1 MPTCCGSSSLAPPG
15 VGLSLPR
22 AAARVALSVVV
33 ASGVAAPGLA
43 ATAAPVAGSGQATS
57 PQLQPRVAASWDDTL
72 YEIGQISVSSGGG
85 IPANPASVAI
95 DADDDTVYVANSA
108 RGTVEVIA
116 PGQSAGATSGV
127 TSVTSPN
134 GSDVGNIGLFGIAVD
149 ANDDTIYVVDRGAN
163 PKRLWSI
170 NGRTMT
176 VSRSAQLPCNAAQH
190 NDRAYRFIAVDS
202 TDDTA
207 YVPCNPPDADT
218 QARIVTVNGRNL
230 DDSTAYT
237 SASSFAVGGIEVG
250 SLDDTV
256 YAAGWWGGAEV
267 QVLAGTPLALR
278 RSLTGTLDRP
288 QGTALLDDTL
298 YVANWS
304 IQSLAAFNLARGT
317 SSSFAL
323 PGFES
328 TDVAVHAARQ
338 ILVVPSNTG
347 NVWVLTP
354 NGVLQQTLAT
364 PGFRASSAVVAR
376 SGLVYVGSNAS
387 DSGKQVVKV
396 FAPWAPITSVSGTA
410 GYDQVAVSWSG
421 GQGSPWYRV
430 TASPGGATCLAQAP
444 STTCIVGGLTA
455 GTPYT
460 FAVQPMNDLSQWA
473 TASSPSS
480 AVTPL
485 APPSPSPTPA
495 PGPGPLIVPGV
506 PLNAAASPGDARARV
521 TWSHP
526 AFEGSGPVTGYRV
539 SAAPGG
545 ESCYV
550 DAPKTAC
557 TVHDLVNGTAY
568 AFTVKALNEAGWGPG
583 ALSAPVTPQGPAVYT
598 IELDAGE
605 RVAEG
610 VNDRVSTTGSTMGV
624 PIGARLTPYVR
635 TSRSGEY
642 RAGDADITVQADGSF
657 SWTRYVRKSKPLY
670 AYIAYEDA
678 RSNTVVWV
686 RLDATARDVRR

>member
-1 MPTCCGSSSLAPPG
+1 M
-15 VGLSLPR
+15 SLPR
-22 AAARVALSVVV
+22 VAARVALSVVV
-33 ASGVAAPGLA
+33 ASGVAAPNLA
-43 ATAAPVAGSGQATS
+43 ATAAPVAGMGQATI

-85 IPANPASVAI
+85 VPANPASVAI

-108 RGTVEVIA
+108 MGTVEVIA
-116 PGQSAGATSGV
+116 PGQSAGVTSAV
-127 TSVTSPN
+127 TSVTPPN
-134 GSDVGNIGLFGIAVD
+134 GSDVGNVGLFGIAVD
-149 ANDDTIYVVDRGAN
+149 ADDDTVYVVDRGVD

-176 VSRSAQLPCNAAQH
+176 VSRSAQLPCNASQH
-190 NDRAYRFIAVDS
+190 NDRAYRFIAVNS
-202 TDDTA
+202 TDDTV

-218 QARIVTVNGRNL
+218 RARIVTVNGRSL

-250 SLDDTV
+250 PVDDTV

-278 RSLTGTLDRP
+278 SSLTGTLDRP
-288 QGTALLDDTL
+288 QGTAALDDTL

-304 IQSLAAFNLARGT
+304 IQSLAAFNPARGT
-317 SSSFAL
+317 SSSFPL
-323 PGFES
+323 PGVES
-328 TDVAVHAARQ
+328 TDVAVNASRK
-338 ILVVPSNTG
+338 ILVVPSNSG

-354 NGVLQQTLAT
+354 NSGLQQTLST

-387 DSGKQVVKV
+387 DSGKQVIKV
-396 FAPWAPITSVSGTA
+396 LAPWALITSVSGTA

-460 FAVQPMNDLSQWA
+460 FTVQPMNDLSQWV

-485 APPSPSPTPA
+485 APPSPAPA
-495 PGPGPLIVPGV
+495 PGPAPAPLIVPGV
-506 PLNAAASPGDARARV
+506 PLNAAATPGDARARV
-521 TWSHP
+521 TWSP
-526 AFEGSGPVTGYRV
+526 PTYAGSGSVTGYRV
-539 SAAPGG
+539 TAAPGG
-545 ESCYV
+545 ETCYV

-568 AFTVKALNEAGWGPG
+568 AFTVQALNEAGWGPG
-583 ALSAPVTPQGPAVYT
+583 ALTSPVTPQGPPVYS
-598 IELDAGE
+598 IDLDAGE
-605 RVAEG
+605 RVAG
-610 VNDRVSTTGSTMGV
+610 GANDRVSTTGTTTGIPS
-624 PIGARLTPYVR
+624 GARLTPYVR

-642 RAGDADITVQADGSF
+642 KAGEATITVQADGSF
-657 SWTRYVRKSKPLY
+657 AWTRYVRKSKPLY
-670 AYIAYEDA
+670 AYMRYEDA

-686 RLDATARDVRR
+686 RLGTSSRMAGR